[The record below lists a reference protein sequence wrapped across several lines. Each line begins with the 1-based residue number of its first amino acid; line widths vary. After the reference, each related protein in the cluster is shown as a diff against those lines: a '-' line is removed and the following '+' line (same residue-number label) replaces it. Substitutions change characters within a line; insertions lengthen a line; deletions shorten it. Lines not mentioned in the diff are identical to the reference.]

1 MTFIV
6 LNITSHRIS
15 WWSGGVV
22 VVHDHVCLPPDQR
35 LADPC
40 SLKSWGGRL
49 LTISH
54 VLTGC
59 SFDLFGQAYD
69 VRLRW
74 IPDILWILQ
83 PLFYKGDRLSS
94 TPMAECITGHTFRLH
109 VSSPAQLF
117 AFCAHVRSLRN
128 ALFFSVSHI
137 CSPFSLTCFSQKNER
152 ELWDVIRDLL
162 SDTFQSCLCG
172 RILQVWISSWGMLGV
187 MFRKTMSICEL
198 QKHKHMPQEFQE
210 NNLASQ
216 PELEAPALLF
226 HDLWEEIDPG
236 TPLWRNSTQD
246 RKFRPTW
253 LQESFLFLL
262 LDPHFKFQLFP
273 CCMCRVE
280 HTRKSNR
287 CSLNLQTA
295 VYLALGLVVVLAY
308 SPHICLFY

>member
-1 MTFIV
+1 MLTTLSIYLSIYKSMTFIV

-137 CSPFSLTCFSQKNER
+137 CSPFSLTCFSQNVKSGMWSVTCCQTHFSLVYVAESFKCGFPLEECLASCSGKPCPYASRKN
-152 ELWDVIRDLL
+152 I
-162 SDTFQSCLCG
+162 STCLKN
-172 RILQVWISSWGMLGV
+172 
-187 MFRKTMSICEL
+187 FRKTT
-198 QKHKHMPQEFQE
+198 
-210 NNLASQ
+210 
-216 PELEAPALLF
+216 
-226 HDLWEEIDPG
+226 W
-236 TPLWRNSTQD
+236 PLSPSWRPPLCFSMIFE
-246 RKFRPTW
+246 K
-253 LQESFLFLL
+253 
-262 LDPHFKFQLFP
+262 K
-273 CCMCRVE
+273 
-280 HTRKSNR
+280 
-287 CSLNLQTA
+287 
-295 VYLALGLVVVLAY
+295 
-308 SPHICLFY
+308 